1 MRLKPIQYLGVMVFL
16 LQIRGTKFIGA
27 KLGPRKWIFNLLLFI
42 FSPLVQVGT
51 FLGFVF
57 SWKRG
62 DTKHEVEDTYQS

>member
-16 LQIRGTKFIGA
+16 IQIRGTKFIGA
-27 KLGPRKWIFNLLLFI
+27 KFGPRKWIFNLLLFI

-62 DTKHEVEDTYQS
+62 DTKHEVEDTYQP